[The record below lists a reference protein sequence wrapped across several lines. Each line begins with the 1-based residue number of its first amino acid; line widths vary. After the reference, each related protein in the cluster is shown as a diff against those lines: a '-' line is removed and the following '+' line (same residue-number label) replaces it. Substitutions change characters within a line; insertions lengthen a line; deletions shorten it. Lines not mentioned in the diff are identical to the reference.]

1 MQDEGNGNFGYTGLD
16 EGRATQMKR
25 MILGFL
31 SIALI
36 LTSFWGMNSRSQ
48 RPRPRETPD
57 TGLWV

>member
-1 MQDEGNGNFGYTGLD
+1 
-16 EGRATQMKR
+16 MKR

-36 LTSFWGMNSRSQ
+36 LTSFWGVNNRSQ

-57 TGLWV
+57 TTLWV